1 MFSFGL
7 WRAMRHRAGR
17 CDSLQNLVLERN
29 AFRIVFLEP
38 NLGSDLGRKDL
49 QVILITNLL
58 GGVDIDPDCHCSLL
72 RFLRPPEI
80 GHAGLT
86 IHRQGM

>member
-38 NLGSDLGRKDL
+38 NLGSDLGHKDL
-49 QVILITNLL
+49 EVIRVANVFA
-58 GGVDIDPDCHCSLL
+58 GVDVNPDRHWSLL
-72 RFLRPPEI
+72 SFFRP
-80 GHAGLT
+80 
-86 IHRQGM
+86 Q

>member
-1 MFSFGL
+1 MSPEL
-7 WRAMRHRAGR
+7 RPRAGPLG
-17 CDSLQNLVLERN
+17 SVWLFQNLILERD

-49 QVILITNLL
+49 SLVTNLL
-58 GGVDIDPDCHCSLL
+58 AGVDVNPDRHCSLL

-80 GHAGLT
+80 GHDGLT
-86 IHRQGM
+86 IHPRGM